1 MTDRVK
7 PGDPIFDELV
17 AKFQSVASS
26 RYVEDPSHRLPT
38 RFIRSETGLRFDELK
53 RGDQIDTL
61 SDSVHWDYYAEKGLS
76 AAQAGIILSNVRKG
90 KPQEKWLDG
99 IFDEAALERHRVEG
113 FKAMVEDSKH
123 SPDNRLF
130 EEMDGDRLP
139 WAKLSATA
147 KLGYIARDAAL
158 SDVGFEP
165 FAEMVKDTIGDA
177 VEAALRVVLDGQK
190 ELHAIAKLLPH
201 DGRIEPAPLVEQVTE
216 ILDYVSV
223 LEQQEKERLQ
233 GREKLLEGISNV
245 LDGKPPQGLLEGVKA
260 FQDILRDAHPIQ
272 QEAGAKERSRDI

>member
-7 PGDPIFDELV
+7 PGDPVFDELV

-61 SDSVHWDYYAEKGLS
+61 SDSVHWDYYTEKGLS
-76 AAQAGIILSNVRKG
+76 AEQAGIILSNVRNG

-99 IFDEAALERHRVEG
+99 IFDEAALERQRVEG

-123 SPDNRLF
+123 RPDIRLF

-139 WAKLSATA
+139 WAELSATA
-147 KLGYIARDAAL
+147 KLGYIARYAAF
-158 SDVGFEP
+158 SGVGFEP
-165 FAEMVKDTIGDA
+165 FAEMVKDATGKKAD
-177 VEAALRVVLDGQK
+177 LRGADLRKVYFEGADMRAGASERQGHSMSERTCFVVLESGNTTPK
-190 ELHAIAKLLPH
+190 
-201 DGRIEPAPLVEQVTE
+201 R
-216 ILDYVSV
+216 
-223 LEQQEKERLQ
+223 
-233 GREKLLEGISNV
+233 
-245 LDGKPPQGLLEGVKA
+245 
-260 FQDILRDAHPIQ
+260 
-272 QEAGAKERSRDI
+272 